1 MEPFT
6 SHQHEALRERA
17 RAFAEGHDGAAT
29 AEAALPLLRALGD
42 AGLLRACLP
51 LPARPAPPLAT
62 LPLVVL
68 REELGRAS
76 ALIDTLAAM
85 QALAAIPI
93 AAAGDTATRERW
105 LPGLATGDA
114 VGAFA
119 LSEAGAGS
127 DLRALATTAQREA
140 SGYRLDGEKC
150 LISNAGIA
158 SVYVVF
164 ARTGGP
170 CDKRPL
176 SAFAVPAEAHGL
188 SVTPV
193 PLAVAHPMGNLRLD
207 GVQVAESMRLGAEG
221 DGIRL
226 ALSTLTMMRPTVGA
240 AACGLARRALDE
252 ARTFVRQRQTF
263 GKPLAERD
271 SVRMALADMAT
282 SLEAARLLVYRA
294 AWLHDGGGGPRGDER
309 FALAPSSMAKLFATE
324 AAQQIVDRAVQL
336 HGGLGVVRG
345 VTVERLYREVRALRI
360 YEGTSEIQKL
370 IIARALL
377 AD

>member
-6 SHQHEALRERA
+6 SHQHEALRTRA
-17 RAFAEGHDGAAT
+17 RAFAEGHDGEAT
-29 AEAALPLLRALGD
+29 EEAAVPIVRALGD

-51 LPARPAPPLAT
+51 VPAQPAPELAT

-68 REELGRAS
+68 REELARAS
-76 ALIDTLAAM
+76 ALIDTLAAV

-93 AAAGDTATRERW
+93 AAAGDTATQERW
-105 LPGLATGDA
+105 LPGLAAGDA
-114 VGAFA
+114 IGAFA

-127 DLRALATTAQREA
+127 DLRALTTTAQREA
-140 SGYRLDGEKC
+140 TGYRLDGEKC

-170 CDKRPL
+170 VDKRPL
-176 SAFAVPAEAHGL
+176 SAFAVPAQTKGL
-188 SVTPV
+188 TVTPV
-193 PLAVAHPMGNLRLD
+193 PLAVAHPMGNVHLHDVQLD
-207 GVQVAESMRLGAEG
+207 ESMRLGAEG
-221 DGIRL
+221 DGMRL
-226 ALSTLTMMRPTVGA
+226 ALSTLNMMRPTVGA

-252 ARTFVRQRQTF
+252 ARAFVRQRQTF

-294 AWLHDGGGGPRGDER
+294 AWLHDGAGPMGDGGS
-309 FALAPSSMAKLFATE
+309 AAAPSSMAKLFATE

-345 VTVERLYREVRALRI
+345 VAVERLYREVRALRI

-370 IIARALL
+370 IIARVLL